1 MKMMLIAVL
10 AAMTAAS
17 TLSAQDT
24 IRFES
29 YRTVDVC
36 SNERRWL
43 LAVNLGKV
51 LPSDSLVSF
60 DITIGY
66 DRTLLRPTDV
76 LKEGTLSAG
85 MAYEPFL
92 NTVVPNEMRIA
103 GGNII
108 KTVYGDLPLF
118 AVAGDYLGDCK
129 QFDTLGYPWPS
140 TFNAEFKKRV
150 TIVKRDTVRAVA
162 IAKGNK
168 NAGLQSIVDSIV
180 VDGGSDYINLD
191 LKGSRLRSDS
201 VRYRFSVKSS
211 TPQVTIAPDGAVKG
225 LINVS
230 ENKVKDGIEIEATAV
245 ALEPE
250 LQIRYNV
257 IGTPR
262 PSYAELIITTE
273 DLTDC
278 VCEKPSLRDTVRIK
292 IDPTVSVTS
301 TDEHIEN
308 IYVHNDVLVIQ
319 CDHEEMKT
327 VQLFSLH
334 GEVVL
339 RATVTGTSNA
349 VSISNLSKGGY
360 VVRTTCG
367 KHQHVKLILK

>member
-1 MKMMLIAVL
+1 MKIMLIGVL
-10 AAMTAAS
+10 AVITAAS

-76 LKEGTLSAG
+76 LKEGTLSSG

-108 KTVYGDLPLF
+108 KTVYGDLPLV
-118 AVAGDYLGDCK
+118 AVAGEFLGSCS

-140 TFNAEFKKRV
+140 TFNAEFKKKITVAR
-150 TIVKRDTVRAVA
+150 RDTVKA
-162 IAKGNK
+162 IATAKSNK
-168 NAGLQSIVDSIV
+168 NAGIQSDDDSV
-180 VDGGSDYINLD
+180 VIDGTSNAVNLL
-191 LKGSRLRSDS
+191 LKGSLLQGDS
-201 VRYRFSVKSS
+201 TRYRFHVKS
-211 TPQVTIAPDGAVKG
+211 TAPQLRIASDKPMKG
-225 LINVS
+225 LVNVS
-230 ENKVKDGIEIEATAV
+230 EKQVKDGIEIDATV
-245 ALEPE
+245 VDPSPDF
-250 LQIRYNV
+250 QVRYDV
-257 IGTPR
+257 SEQTR
-262 PSYAELIITTE
+262 PSTAIITIASE
-273 DLTDC
+273 VLRDC
-278 VCEKPSLRDTVRIK
+278 ACEKPTLRDTVQIK

-301 TDEHIEN
+301 SDEHIEN
-308 IYVHNDVLVIQ
+308 LYVHNDVLVIQ

-327 VQLFSLH
+327 VQMFTLQGVLVMKTTITGANNTLSLSS
-334 GEVVL
+334 L
-339 RATVTGTSNA
+339 A
-349 VSISNLSKGGY
+349 KGGY

-367 KHQHVKLILK
+367 EHQHGKLILK